1 MFRTHCIKNSNND
14 RRIWTFPWIYQ
25 NNLARFT
32 RLRQTLIP
40 YIYIAARHT
49 YDSDL
54 SVVLSLYYR
63 QSVDTKTGL
72 VENWSIW
79 FPPNFQWMNFFI
91 SNLSSSSSSSMTK
104 SFTLDEMPVYAQ
116 AGSIIP
122 LLPEPRSSRERI
134 GRAHSYWWIIERN
147 TITYFEYTVSD
158 NTLQFSVSAATSS
171 FSSFPTSR
179 TYEIQLRGIFS
190 ASNVLLNN
198 VTIPFEPFNEL
209 IHGQDG
215 TTNGYTYDGST
226 LSIIIYIRQ
235 PMSTSQ
241 SFEIQIQLLES
252 ITHPYL
258 VQVPTSFVGLLA

>member
-1 MFRTHCIKNSNND
+1 MHFHFNHNLGGHTEEPDPELYTGWIQWGAFSSMFRTHCIKNSNND

-54 SVVLSLYYR
+54 SVVVSLYYR

-134 GRAHSYWWIIERN
+134 GRAHSYWRIIERKW
-147 TITYFEYTVSD
+147 IC
-158 NTLQFSVSAATSS
+158 L
-171 FSSFPTSR
+171 
-179 TYEIQLRGIFS
+179 
-190 ASNVLLNN
+190 
-198 VTIPFEPFNEL
+198 
-209 IHGQDG
+209 
-215 TTNGYTYDGST
+215 
-226 LSIIIYIRQ
+226 
-235 PMSTSQ
+235 
-241 SFEIQIQLLES
+241 
-252 ITHPYL
+252 
-258 VQVPTSFVGLLA
+258 